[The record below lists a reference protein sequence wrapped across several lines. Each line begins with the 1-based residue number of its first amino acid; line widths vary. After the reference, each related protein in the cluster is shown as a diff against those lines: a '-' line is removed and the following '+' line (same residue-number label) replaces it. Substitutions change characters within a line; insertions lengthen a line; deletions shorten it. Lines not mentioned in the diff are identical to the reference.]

1 MATLTIN
8 CSPLVLSLS
17 NIHTR
22 KEGEKSAQKENAK
35 ALGHPVAIATQEQ
48 TAPPVQRVC
57 LLIAG
62 RLQLTTR
69 TTKNRSELY

>member
-48 TAPPVQRVC
+48 TAPLSNAFVY
-57 LLIAG
+57 LSLG
-62 RLQLTTR
+62 DY
-69 TTKNRSELY
+69 N